1 MKKINVSAK
10 ALMALSTVALAA
22 ALAAWGCAP
31 ASDAGKTD
39 MADTGSAPTEQVAA
53 DPTDPTGPY
62 VSDEA
67 CLACH
72 GGSYEANAAN
82 TEKYGEWNPHSSIH
96 GGYNSCD
103 NCHEVGQE
111 VTRNWCSNC
120 HTYSAEGSEY
130 HEDSLFL

>member
-1 MKKINVSAK
+1 MKKTNVSAK
-10 ALMALSTVALAA
+10 ALVALSTVALVA

-31 ASDAGKTD
+31 ASDADKTD
-39 MADTGSAPTEQVAA
+39 MADTGSAPTEQVSA

-111 VTRNWCSNC
+111 VTRNWCANC
-120 HTYSAEGSEY
+120 HTYSAEGSDY

>member
-1 MKKINVSAK
+1 MSKKNLSMK
-10 ALMALSTVALAA
+10 ALVALATVALVGTLAA
-22 ALAAWGCAP
+22 AGCAP
-31 ASDAGKTD
+31 AGSDTTD
-39 MADTGSAPTEQVAA
+39 MADTGTADTTQAAA

-72 GGSYEANAAN
+72 GGSYEAHAKQTADL
-82 TEKYGEWNPHSSIH
+82 GQWNPHASIH

-103 NCHEVGQE
+103 NCHEKGQE

-120 HTYSAEGSEY
+120 HTYSAEGSTY
-130 HEDSLFL
+130 HEDTLFL